1 MANLAEQDPY
11 QYRRSLLRG
20 HQDYLTVLD
29 LVAEKSHWGNAGPG
43 VYQGIAIHKSFG
55 TIVSQVVDLEL
66 VNDIPKLKRVTCAVD
81 CGTAVNPDQVA
92 AQIES
97 SVVFGLTAALKGEIN
112 IEGGAVKESNFH
124 DYQMLRMDETPPIDV
139 YIVDSNLPPTG
150 VGEPGTPPIAPALGN
165 ALFSATGKRQRSLP
179 YKIA

>member
-1 MANLAEQDPY
+1 M
-11 QYRRSLLRG
+11 
-20 HQDYLTVLD
+20 
-29 LVAEKSHWGNAGPG
+29 
-43 VYQGIAIHKSFG
+43 
-55 TIVSQVVDLEL
+55 
-66 VNDIPKLKRVTCAVD
+66 TCAVH

-139 YIVDSNLPPTG
+139 HIVDSNLPPTG

-165 ALFSATGKRQRSLP
+165 ALFAATGKRQRSLP
-179 YKIA
+179 YTLA

>member
-1 MANLAEQDPY
+1 M
-11 QYRRSLLRG
+11 
-20 HQDYLTVLD
+20 
-29 LVAEKSHWGNAGPG
+29 
-43 VYQGIAIHKSFG
+43 
-55 TIVSQVVDLEL
+55 
-66 VNDIPKLKRVTCAVD
+66 TCPVHR
-81 CGTAVNPDQVA
+81 GTAVNPDQVA

-165 ALFSATGKRQRSLP
+165 ALFAAIAARSEVAWSEEHILLSFMP
-179 YKIA
+179 VLLNIHSSVVSMILDKSLLVTIFSGTYDPVPMIETVLF